1 MPQSRAVLGDHDVQL
16 ANIGRLGVVSE
27 VQGDRARV
35 KIGQTE
41 TDLLPFMLRRAAADY
56 EWWQPTIGEQV
67 VVLMLHGDPSQGVI
81 LGSIGQD
88 THPAPADGTVWAKR
102 FRDGTVLSYDPGSH
116 ALDVR
121 AGQSPVTVVCS
132 SITVKAQS
140 ATLDVPE
147 VHCTGKVTADGDVV
161 AGGISLQNHVHPV
174 QGVGQP
180 TGKPQR

>member
-1 MPQSRAVLGDHDVQL
+1 MPKNRAVLGDHDVQL
-16 ANIGRLGVVSE
+16 ANIGRLGVVLE

-56 EWWQPTIGEQV
+56 EWWQPAVGEQV

-81 LGSIGQD
+81 LGSVGQD
-88 THPAPADGTVWAKR
+88 DHKTPAEGAAWAKR
-102 FRDGTVLSYDPGSH
+102 FRDGTMLRYDPESH
-116 ALDVR
+116 ALDVQ

-132 SITVKAQS
+132 SINVKAQS
-140 ATLDVPE
+140 ATLDVAE
-147 VHCTGKVTADGDVV
+147 LHCTGKVKAAGDVI

-180 TGKPQR
+180 TGRPE